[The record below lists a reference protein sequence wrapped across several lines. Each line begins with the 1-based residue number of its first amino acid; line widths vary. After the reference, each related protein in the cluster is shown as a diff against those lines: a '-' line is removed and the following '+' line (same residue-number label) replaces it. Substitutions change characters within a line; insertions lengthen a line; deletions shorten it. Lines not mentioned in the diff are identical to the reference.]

1 MVAMLLKS
9 LAVGFYS
16 AVSLFHG
23 VECQA
28 SPLCGDI
35 DKVSGSVASVR
46 YSEGLY
52 QRCSTRNEFLLLEN
66 SLSSVQTKEKAKEG
80 KSD

>member
-9 LAVGFYS
+9 LAVGFHS

-28 SPLCGDI
+28 SPLFGDM

-46 YSEGLY
+46 YSED
-52 QRCSTRNEFLLLEN
+52 
-66 SLSSVQTKEKAKEG
+66 LSEMYN
-80 KSD
+80 

>member
-9 LAVGFYS
+9 LAVVFYS

-23 VECQA
+23 VECQVP
-28 SPLCGDI
+28 PLCGDM

-46 YSEGLY
+46 YREDL
-52 QRCSTRNEFLLLEN
+52 F
-66 SLSSVQTKEKAKEG
+66 
-80 KSD
+80 